1 MYLNNLVLRANKY
14 IFQYPEALNYLEGR
28 GITQEDILRY
38 SLGFTKYVSLPD
50 DGSEDF
56 QFLAKKTAG
65 FQMLQGKLI
74 IPCKNLLGHVNG
86 LVVRDIYK
94 KEYRQYFL
102 DEAKKLGTFFG
113 LYEAFPEILRTRKV
127 FIHEAALDSISFAKA
142 FPNSVSVLTS
152 FMNEVQYE
160 TLTMLADKI
169 IMVFDEDSAGNIGRD
184 QVYDLY
190 GRKHLSDISIGYND
204 SNAILKR
211 LGPESFKK
219 YVWNRVP
226 ILLRE

>member
-1 MYLNNLVLRANKY
+1 M
-14 IFQYPEALNYLEGR
+14 
-28 GITQEDILRY
+28 
-38 SLGFTKYVSLPD
+38 
-50 DGSEDF
+50 
-56 QFLAKKTAG
+56 
-65 FQMLQGKLI
+65 
-74 IPCKNLLGHVNG
+74 LGHVNG
-86 LVVRDIYK
+86 LVVRDIYQ

-113 LYEAFPEILRTRKV
+113 LYEAFPEILRTKKV
-127 FIHEAALDSISFAKA
+127 FIHEAALDSISFAKV

-160 TLTMLADKI
+160 TLSMLADKI

-184 QVYDLY
+184 QVYNLY
-190 GRKHLSDISIGYND
+190 GRKLLSDISIGYND

-219 YVWNRVP
+219 YIWNRVP